1 MKQSRKELILNL
13 HSISGSSWKI
23 EIEKEFPKLFTESKL
38 EVGKWYKE
46 NCSDRLVCYTG
57 EHQSDTSIMVG
68 YGFGCE
74 GWVDRKST
82 TYGSRENFTPA
93 TDKEVE
99 EALIK
104 EAKKRGFKEGVRFD
118 CARTTRTNCLQQ
130 TTKWEY
136 NPYNGNTLSCKR
148 TQFIYSEG
156 KWATIIDQP
165 KKLTVEEVE
174 KKLGYK
180 VEIIS

>member
-1 MKQSRKELILNL
+1 MKQSRKEFIKRAHESACSN
-13 HSISGSSWKI
+13 WKI
-23 EIEKEFPKLFTESKL
+23 EIEKEFPKLCAESKL
-38 EVGKWYKE
+38 EVGKWYKTI
-46 NCSDRLVCYTG
+46 SG
-57 EHQSDTSIMVG
+57 SIVNYQGGNSG
-68 YGFGCE
+68 YGITYIGGNWYNND
-74 GWVDRKST
+74 GWGFETVSYK
-82 TYGSRENFTPA
+82 PA

-104 EAKKRGFKEGVRFD
+104 EAKKRGFKEGVSVKCLDDGRIWDADSEFSFD
-118 CARTTRTNCLQQ
+118 SQGRLGTGAA
-130 TTKWEY
+130 
-136 NPYNGNTLSCKR
+136 
-148 TQFIYSEG
+148 FIFIDG